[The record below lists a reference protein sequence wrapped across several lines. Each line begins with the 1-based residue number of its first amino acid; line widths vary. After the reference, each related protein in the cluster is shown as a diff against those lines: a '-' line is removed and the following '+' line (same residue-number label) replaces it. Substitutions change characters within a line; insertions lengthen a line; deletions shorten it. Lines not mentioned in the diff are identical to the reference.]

1 MNQSPN
7 LINWLLTNQMG
18 SAQNMGMPM
27 MPQMPMMSQNQQTQP
42 PINQSQFQQY
52 AHKITDDN
60 LKQLVVQARQQGI
73 SEEESKR
80 GLEFSMNV
88 REFNSLCGRRKV
100 LSYNI
105 FLEER
110 ENGW

>member
-18 SAQNMGMPM
+18 SAQNMGMTM
-27 MPQMPMMSQNQQTQP
+27 MPQMPMISQNQQTQP

-52 AHKITDDN
+52 VHEITDDN

-73 SEEESKR
+73 SEDEIKQ
-80 GLEFSMNV
+80 GLEFIMNM
-88 REFNSLCGRRKV
+88 R
-100 LSYNI
+100 
-105 FLEER
+105 
-110 ENGW
+110 

>member
-18 SAQNMGMPM
+18 SAQNMRMGMPM

-60 LKQLVVQARQQGI
+60 LKQLVIQARKQGI
-73 SEEESKR
+73 SEDEIKQ
-80 GLEFSMNV
+80 GLEFIMNM
-88 REFNSLCGRRKV
+88 R
-100 LSYNI
+100 
-105 FLEER
+105 
-110 ENGW
+110 

>member
-18 SAQNMGMPM
+18 SAQNMGMGMPM
-27 MPQMPMMSQNQQTQP
+27 MPQMPMMSQNQQSQP

-60 LKQLVVQARQQGI
+60 LKQLVIQARKQGI
-73 SEEESKR
+73 SEEEIKQ
-80 GLEFSMNV
+80 GLEFIMNM
-88 REFNSLCGRRKV
+88 R
-100 LSYNI
+100 
-105 FLEER
+105 
-110 ENGW
+110 

>member
-18 SAQNMGMPM
+18 SAQNMG
-27 MPQMPMMSQNQQTQP
+27 MPMMSQNQQTQP

-60 LKQLVVQARQQGI
+60 LKQLVVQARRQGI
-73 SEEESKR
+73 SEEEIKQ
-80 GLEFSMNV
+80 GLEFIMNM
-88 REFNSLCGRRKV
+88 R
-100 LSYNI
+100 
-105 FLEER
+105 
-110 ENGW
+110 

>member
-18 SAQNMGMPM
+18 SAQNMGMGMPM
-27 MPQMPMMSQNQQTQP
+27 MPQMPMMSQNQQSQP
-42 PINQSQFQQY
+42 PINQSQFRQY

-73 SEEESKR
+73 SEEEIKQ
-80 GLEFSMNV
+80 GLEFIMNM
-88 REFNSLCGRRKV
+88 R
-100 LSYNI
+100 
-105 FLEER
+105 
-110 ENGW
+110 

>member
-18 SAQNMGMPM
+18 SAQNMGMGMPM
-27 MPQMPMMSQNQQTQP
+27 MPQMPMMSQNQQSQP

-73 SEEESKR
+73 SEEEIKQ
-80 GLEFSMNV
+80 GLEFIMNM
-88 REFNSLCGRRKV
+88 R
-100 LSYNI
+100 
-105 FLEER
+105 
-110 ENGW
+110 

>member
-27 MPQMPMMSQNQQTQP
+27 MSQNQQSQP

-73 SEEESKR
+73 SEEEIKQ
-80 GLEFSMNV
+80 GLEFIMNM
-88 REFNSLCGRRKV
+88 R
-100 LSYNI
+100 
-105 FLEER
+105 
-110 ENGW
+110 

>member
-27 MPQMPMMSQNQQTQP
+27 ISQNQQTQP
-42 PINQSQFQQY
+42 LINQSQFKQY
-52 AHKITDDN
+52 VHKITDDN

-73 SEEESKR
+73 SEDEIKQ
-80 GLEFSMNV
+80 GLEFIMNM
-88 REFNSLCGRRKV
+88 R
-100 LSYNI
+100 
-105 FLEER
+105 
-110 ENGW
+110 

>member
-18 SAQNMGMPM
+18 SAQNMGMHM
-27 MPQMPMMSQNQQTQP
+27 MPQMPMMPQNQQTQP

-73 SEEESKR
+73 SEEEIKQ
-80 GLEFSMNV
+80 GLEFIMNI
-88 REFNSLCGRRKV
+88 R
-100 LSYNI
+100 
-105 FLEER
+105 
-110 ENGW
+110 

>member
-18 SAQNMGMPM
+18 NAQNMGMSM
-27 MPQMPMMSQNQQTQP
+27 MPQMSMMSQNQQTQP

-52 AHKITDDN
+52 VHKITDDN

-73 SEEESKR
+73 SEEEIKQ
-80 GLEFSMNV
+80 GLEFIMNM
-88 REFNSLCGRRKV
+88 R
-100 LSYNI
+100 
-105 FLEER
+105 
-110 ENGW
+110 

>member
-27 MPQMPMMSQNQQTQP
+27 IAQNQQTQP

-52 AHKITDDN
+52 VHKITDDN

-73 SEEESKR
+73 SEDEIKQ
-80 GLEFSMNV
+80 GLEFIMNM
-88 REFNSLCGRRKV
+88 R
-100 LSYNI
+100 
-105 FLEER
+105 
-110 ENGW
+110 